1 MFNVLI
7 LAAAVSFQPAPEAS
21 AIDAQDGAT
30 TILRGELRQTRN
42 GDFWVSI
49 LGTSSRTLT
58 LTPELRTKAR
68 GLVGRR
74 VVAVS
79 EFQAGNSWRTVS
91 LEAVA
96 GQPKPAPEASPVEGP
111 GPLTVQ
117 ALQAVPV
124 PANSAS
130 GSVPPPPSPLVPI
143 EERKE

>member
-1 MFNVLI
+1 MFHVLI
-7 LAAAVSFQPAPEAS
+7 LAAAVTFQPAPEAS

-30 TILRGELRQTRN
+30 TILRGELRQTRS

-49 LGTSSRTLT
+49 FNTSSRTLT

-96 GQPKPAPEASPVEGP
+96 GQPKPAPEAAAPETTA
-111 GPLTVQ
+111 PLTVQ
-117 ALQAVPV
+117 ALQPV
-124 PANSAS
+124 APAATSAS

-143 EERKE
+143 EERK